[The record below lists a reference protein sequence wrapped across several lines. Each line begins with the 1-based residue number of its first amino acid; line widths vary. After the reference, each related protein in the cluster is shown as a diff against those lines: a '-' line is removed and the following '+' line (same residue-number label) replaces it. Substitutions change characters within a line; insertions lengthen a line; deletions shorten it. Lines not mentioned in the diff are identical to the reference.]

1 MRTLEVVGAHDA
13 DREGQ
18 EQGLVPLGLPPRIK
32 RDRLR
37 GVQRGNAPLLADEK
51 SVITHLVHQVASTY
65 DQDKNDDLGVPG
77 AKPSH

>member
-1 MRTLEVVGAHDA
+1 MRTLDVVGAHDA

-37 GVQRGNAPLLADEK
+37 GVQRGGTPFAHLSQFGRRVIKNGFLAVWGVQRGNAPLLA
-51 SVITHLVHQVASTY
+51 
-65 DQDKNDDLGVPG
+65 G
-77 AKPSH
+77 